1 MWSSIP
7 TLPVLSSNTVRATK
21 CVQVD
26 ITNFDVEADDPN
38 DNAFATDNNEV
49 AIKIEAPKNGSD
61 NAIQAETV
69 GGDANPE
76 TQSRVA
82 HEATDPISSTNNI
95 ATNTSG
101 TEDNTDITAT
111 QSQSAR
117 SVPPHLRSDLHSL
130 TRQASVQSPRVSRG
144 EVLKHVEDL
153 TLCRT

>member
-7 TLPVLSSNTVRATK
+7 TLPVLSSNTVCATK

-26 ITNFDVEADDPN
+26 ITNFDVEADDSN
-38 DNAFATDNNEV
+38 DKASATDNDEV
-49 AIKIEAPKNGSD
+49 TIKHEASDDGSKD
-61 NAIQAETV
+61 VVQAEIV
-69 GGDANPE
+69 GGDVNPE

-95 ATNTSG
+95 ATNTSA

-117 SVPPHLRSDLHSL
+117 SVPPHLRSDLHPF